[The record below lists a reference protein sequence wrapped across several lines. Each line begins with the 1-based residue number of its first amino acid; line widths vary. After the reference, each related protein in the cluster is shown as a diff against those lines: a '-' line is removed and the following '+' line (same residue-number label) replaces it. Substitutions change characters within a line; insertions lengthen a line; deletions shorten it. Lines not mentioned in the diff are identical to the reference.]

1 MAAAALCSKG
11 VCHTLNSQAVLFRRN
26 RPSAF
31 LTYRWQSL
39 GVEMLSKGA
48 AQWPGRRIQVLLEV
62 RESDCRGGGAG
73 RKGEFWPQPGL
84 GLCSLIRGLSLQPYL
99 RPVQP
104 LGL

>member
-62 RESDCRGGGAG
+62 RESDCRGGGGRAG
-73 RKGEFWPQPGL
+73 RESFGL
-84 GLCSLIRGLSLQPYL
+84 NQAWAFAL
-99 RPVQP
+99 
-104 LGL
+104 